1 MEKSSTDSLAIRF
14 SSDGELSPTL
24 IRPRASLD
32 SVSAPFLAEEAY
44 PRILRALLDTHL
56 DDGDI
61 EQRICL
67 SEENIARVASAA
79 SGALFGIGDDDEL
92 DFARFLVVP
101 RVESAISVLLWRV
114 RINSTCAPG
123 QSGIELPSVPV
134 HVLASS
140 LAGLLDNTKLY
151 ASNKQGAFP
160 PTAPRKFIL
169 FISLFFIRADLF
181 TFGSIYFTQDT
192 SLVPKSPSRV
202 PLDHHHHLAPPT
214 PLTARAYSESCLS
227 PTTPTVARKV
237 PPPRLSFS
245 QPMTPPDSAVVE
257 TTPISASTNT
267 PTTPTSRR
275 TTTGLPRVKFRPPP
289 IITRTTPSRPIP
301 RLTQSAGAVTLTF
314 AAAGLSG
321 CEIEPLRYRANGPD
335 QTNPTSVDV
344 EKPVDNEEP
353 PPPPRT
359 PSPAPQTKKPPTR
372 PPSPNP
378 PRAPSPSKRVL
389 RKAPPT
395 PKSRPR
401 SLVRAPS
408 PTKQMSMWTPSPA
421 EAHYRSS
428 SPTKLVA
435 PVPTRLGSTPSV
447 AKLTPSPSL
456 VGLTP
461 PVRPKSMRNDSGS
474 LGGSS
479 SPALSAK
486 LTDLPS
492 SLASSPV
499 LVPKTKLWPPRTPS
513 PNPPS
518 PAVEEAEPEQDVRS
532 PSPPGSSL
540 RSPSSNL
547 LRSPSSSMFNA
558 SVGFGSPSGSLRDNN
573 QAGSLESHTAGS
585 SSGCPSTPT
594 AAVRRTVSVSG
605 VKFDV
610 IESPIPVPVARR
622 ASLRVPGLSR
632 NGSRSSSPGQPSTP
646 VRRPSPNNNQDAGT
660 VSPSPNAILRTR
672 SSPGANTSLST
683 VPPLSPF
690 PESDDDFEF
699 GEKGKDKNQ
708 EDEDVTLTSRN
719 RIGLGLAARVVDQA
733 PSRAST
739 RVEAPSRASTRVE
752 APSRAST
759 STPTRKLSPPPIN
772 TSSPSRNSKRSY
784 TLGVP
789 MTQLT
794 SAGANLG
801 LLSESE
807 AESLAFPGASQSTLS
822 LPGDISLPE
831 LVSPF
836 ITPIELSSSG
846 AEGDGDG
853 AEDKDRAPWR
863 RRALPVPPV
872 RSGSDPVVQ
881 RPIGLP
887 TPQRP
892 GLAVNPNP
900 KQPLPSF
907 GVPAHSRSG
916 SSGPPTTHSR
926 SGSLGLPTHSRS
938 GSTGPPTHSRSGS
951 EQIKLGGRESE
962 MDLLVPFAIT
972 EALSRADVLRLMTKT
987 GSVAG
992 ASSPPARRSVD
1003 GGRPIPVFMTPGSAP
1018 PGVVVGR
1025 VGRVRSPPSSSS
1037 ESSSP
1042 SPLLSNPSAAAATA
1056 ASSMDE
1062 EDEVDGE
1069 DEAFMVR
1076 TTEVGVGAGRARVQS
1091 GVGIGGGRA
1100 RGGKKARTTDG
1111 SGLARSGSAATA
1123 RPRVDSARTRTES
1136 FTRPRVDTITRARVD
1151 STARP
1156 RVESATAARSR
1167 VDSAVRARVDSGLRR
1182 KSSANDSPVDP
1193 AVSVSRS
1200 PSTASARRAVRT
1212 PVGRKVST
1220 SSMRKSSISS
1230 LRSSTATTTRTVP
1243 TTVSTKKTSVSSIS
1257 GTSTPRSGT
1266 STPRSR
1272 SMSMGRENVS
1282 GPATPKQGQST
1293 PRPSMSTTPRTSM
1306 SSGRGVVS
1314 PRPSVT
1320 IPRTSPASPR
1330 SSPRTPV
1337 APPSKVSTPKVPPAR
1352 PQRSSLRPGPRST
1365 TVSTSAPAVVT
1376 QSTGLASVSPELE
1389 PAPFTAPIASAPS
1402 LVAMST
1408 SPPRTRATSLD
1419 TSPTKAHL
1427 GVEGPRPRRTT
1438 SVNTKPPPL
1447 SRSSVTTATLAPPP
1461 PPPLVRARASSR
1473 TTSSVGHEDGAVP
1486 FPIPESASESEGG
1499 LKVPETP
1506 HGPKRSLSVSSA
1518 ARRLVNRARGANSPV
1533 PSLPTDAVST
1543 SSIDKVQEKEKAPKS
1558 GRSLSRLAFS
1568 ALLPKKSSSSSAAAE
1583 AKAALAQAKA
1593 REVAEAKAKAKAA
1606 AEEAKARAK
1615 AEAAEKAAAKEPRRV
1630 IKRFGSISRKTSV
1643 VG

>member
-160 PTAPRKFIL
+160 PH
-169 FISLFFIRADLF
+169 
-181 TFGSIYFTQDT
+181 T

-202 PLDHHHHLAPPT
+202 PLDHHHHHLAPPT
-214 PLTARAYSESCLS
+214 PLTARAHSESCLS

-245 QPMTPPDSAVVE
+245 RPMTPPDSAVVE

-321 CEIEPLRYRANGPD
+321 CEIEPLRYRVGPD

-408 PTKQMSMWTPSPA
+408 PTKQISMWTPSPA

-435 PVPTRLGSTPSV
+435 PVPTRLGSTPLV

-456 VGLTP
+456 AGLTP

-474 LGGSS
+474 LGGS

-518 PAVEEAEPEQDVRS
+518 PAVEESRQEAELEDVRS

-540 RSPSSNL
+540 RSPGSNL

-573 QAGSLESHTAGS
+573 QAGSIESHNAGS

-632 NGSRSSSPGQPSTP
+632 SGSRSSSPGQPSTP
-646 VRRPSPNNNQDAGT
+646 VRRPSPNNHNQE

-672 SSPGANTSLST
+672 AFSPGGGANTSLSA

-699 GEKGKDKNQ
+699 GEKGKDKSQ

-719 RIGLGLAARVVDQA
+719 RIGFGLAARVVDQA

-801 LLSESE
+801 LVSESE
-807 AESLAFPGASQSTLS
+807 AESLAFPGGSQSTLS

-846 AEGDGDG
+846 AEGEG
-853 AEDKDRAPWR
+853 EDKDKAPWR

-881 RPIGLP
+881 RPVGLP

-916 SSGPPTTHSR
+916 SSGPPTTTTHSR
-926 SGSLGLPTHSRS
+926 SGSSGLPTHSRS
-938 GSTGPPTHSRSGS
+938 GSRGPPTHSRSGSMGPPTHSRSGS
-951 EQIKLGGRESE
+951 EQLKLGGRESE

-1003 GGRPIPVFMTPGSAP
+1003 GGPPIPVFMTPGSAP
-1018 PGVVVGR
+1018 PGVMGR

-1062 EDEVDGE
+1062 EDEVDDGE

-1123 RPRVDSARTRTES
+1123 RPRVDSVRTRTES

-1151 STARP
+1151 SAARP
-1156 RVESATAARSR
+1156 RVESTTTARSR

-1182 KSSANDSPVDP
+1182 KSSGTNDSPVSSS
-1193 AVSVSRS
+1193 AVDVSRS

-1272 SMSMGRENVS
+1272 SMSMGREIVG
-1282 GPATPKQGQST
+1282 GPATPKQGT
-1293 PRPSMSTTPRTSM
+1293 PRPSVSTTPRTST
-1306 SSGRGVVS
+1306 SSGRNVVS

-1376 QSTGLASVSPELE
+1376 LSAGLASVSPELE

-1402 LVAMST
+1402 LGAMST

-1438 SVNTKPPPL
+1438 SVNAKPPPL